1 MAPLSTA
8 ASSAGTIGPIPDDL
22 RVRMVGVS
30 WHPDPRCPP
39 FEALRLLNIGYRD
52 FAGAARN
59 GQLVV
64 AREVAEEVLAIFD
77 ALLHLTYP
85 IERMELVDV
94 FAADDE
100 VSMAANNTS
109 AFNFRNVAGTDTL
122 SQHAFGLAI
131 DLNPL
136 QNPML
141 VGSEV
146 HPPAGAAYVDRG
158 RLRPGMI
165 TPAVVDLFGS
175 HGWQW
180 GGDWERPRDYHHFY
194 KPGGPVRAPIE

>member
-1 MAPLSTA
+1 
-8 ASSAGTIGPIPDDL
+8 
-22 RVRMVGVS
+22 
-30 WHPDPRCPP
+30 
-39 FEALRLLNIGYRD
+39 
-52 FAGAARN
+52 
-59 GQLVV
+59 
-64 AREVAEEVLAIFD
+64 
-77 ALLHLTYP
+77 
-85 IERMELVDV
+85 
-94 FAADDE
+94 

-109 AFNFRNVAGTDTL
+109 AFNFRNVAGTRTL

-146 HPPAGAAYVDRG
+146 HPLAGAAYVDRG

-165 TPAVVDLFGS
+165 TPAVVDLFALR
-175 HGWQW
+175 GWQW

-194 KPGGPVRAPIE
+194 KPGG